1 MSSVVRNPFRRSLAL
16 RLAAWFAGLFVVGFG
31 ILFGLSYL
39 LLSTSIRQREQETIL
54 FQLDVYRAEY
64 EKNRSTV
71 ELARLLDGEQGGEEN
86 TYIVRFANPEGRTIF
101 SRTPPQW
108 NGEVARRLELVPVT
122 RELRWGNLSEG
133 GLEVEVA
140 TFRLRDGSILQ
151 VGMETRARRETL
163 TLFREVFLLT
173 ALPVVVLGISGGFL
187 AAGRGIRPLRAL
199 ADTVR
204 VIITTGE
211 FSSRVMPTSATD
223 EIGELVSEFNEMLS
237 RIEMLIIGMRESLDN
252 VAHDLRTPLTRLRGI
267 AELAIQSDDPQAQR
281 DALGTCIEETEQ
293 IQIMLKALMDIAEAE
308 TGAMK
313 LNLASVSLADVVSE
327 VADLY
332 EFIAE
337 EKNIVIE
344 TNVPETLFLPAD
356 RIRLK
361 QALANLLDNAVK
373 YTPEGGRVTVRA
385 ETRGDMA
392 YVTVGDTG
400 VGIASADLSRIFDR
414 LYRADKSRSQRG
426 LGLGLSLVRAVVR
439 AHQGDVVVESQPDE
453 GTTFTIEWPLN
464 LPLSGMTVSNL

>member
-1 MSSVVRNPFRRSLAL
+1 MSSVTRNPFRRSLAL
-16 RLAAWFAGLFVVGFG
+16 RLAVWFAGLFVVGFG

-86 TYIVRFANPEGRTIF
+86 TYIVRFANSEDRTIF

-108 NGEVARRLELVPVT
+108 NGEVARRLETIPVT
-122 RELRWGNLSEG
+122 RELRWVNLNEG
-133 GLEVEVA
+133 GLEIEVA

-163 TLFREVFLLT
+163 ALFREVFLLT
-173 ALPVVVLGISGGFL
+173 ALPVITLGVSGGLL
-187 AAGRGIRPLRAL
+187 AAARGIRPLQAL

-204 VIITTGE
+204 GISATGK
-211 FSSRVMPTSATD
+211 FGARVKPTSATD
-223 EIGELVSEFNEMLS
+223 EIGVLVSEFNTMLAH
-237 RIEMLIIGMRESLDN
+237 IETLIFGMRESLDN
-252 VAHDLRTPLTRLRGI
+252 VAHDLRTPLTRLRGV

-293 IQIMLKALMDIAEAE
+293 IQVMLKTLMDIAEAE

-313 LNLASVSLADVVSE
+313 LALSSVNLAEVVAE
-327 VADLY
+327 VAELY

-337 EKNIVIE
+337 DKGIEIE
-344 TNVPETLFLPAD
+344 TVVPEALFLPAD

-361 QALANLLDNAVK
+361 QALANLIDNALK
-373 YTPEGGRVTVRA
+373 YTPDGGKVSVTAQSDGETALIRVR
-385 ETRGDMA
+385 
-392 YVTVGDTG
+392 DTG
-400 VGIASADLSRIFDR
+400 AGISEGDLPKIFER
-414 LYRADKSRSQRG
+414 LYRADKSRSQHG

-439 AHQGDVVVESQPDE
+439 AHKGDVQVESIPDK
-453 GTTFTIEWPLN
+453 GTLFTIVWPLDT
-464 LPLSGMTVSNL
+464 PVV

>member
-1 MSSVVRNPFRRSLAL
+1 M
-16 RLAAWFAGLFVVGFG
+16 RLAVWFAGLFVVGFG

-64 EKNRSTV
+64 EKSRSTV
-71 ELARLLDGEQGGEEN
+71 DLARLLDGEQGGEEN
-86 TYIVRFANPEGRTIF
+86 TYIVRFATSGDRTVF

-108 NGEVARRLELVPVT
+108 NGSVARRLETIPVEN
-122 RELRWGNLSEG
+122 ELRWVTISDE
-133 GLEVEVA
+133 GLEIEVA

-163 TLFREVFLLT
+163 ALFREVFLLT
-173 ALPVVVLGISGGFL
+173 ALPVVSLGVSAGLL
-187 AAGRGIRPLRAL
+187 AAARGIRPLHAL

-204 VIITTGE
+204 AIIATGE
-211 FSSRVMPTSATD
+211 FSARVKPTSATD
-223 EIGELVSEFNEMLS
+223 EIGVLVSEFNEMLA
-237 RIEMLIIGMRESLDN
+237 RIEMLIVGMRESLDN

-267 AELAIQSDDPQAQR
+267 AELAIQSDDLSAQR
-281 DALGTCIEETEQ
+281 EALGVCIEETEQ
-293 IQIMLKALMDIAEAE
+293 IQVMLKTLMDITEAE

-313 LNLASVSLADVVSE
+313 LNLASVKLAEVVAE
-327 VADLY
+327 VAELY

-337 EKNIVIE
+337 DKGIAIE
-344 TNVPETLFLPAD
+344 TDVPETLCLPAD

-373 YTPEGGRVTVRA
+373 YTPEGGKVRVQARSDGDRA
-385 ETRGDMA
+385 FVSVA
-392 YVTVGDTG
+392 DTG
-400 VGIASADLSRIFDR
+400 VGIAPADLGRIFDR

-439 AHQGDVVVESQPDE
+439 AHHGEVRVESAPDQ
-453 GTTFTIEWPLN
+453 GTTFLVEWPLSI
-464 LPLSGMTVSNL
+464 PVG